1 MVRKLVVV
9 GVPAAV
15 LLALV
20 ALAGGPASAQEPKGK
35 QAGGLPEKTQRAAR
49 RVAEGSQGF
58 QGLLSDKE
66 QQSLLGKPRDI
77 DPGERVYFTK
87 AEATTEKEDG
97 SKPRD
102 VDAAPRTVVLTYYRY
117 KTDEAIV
124 ATVNVATKEVLKME
138 HILHLPTPLA
148 EDEVTEAKE
157 LAMKNDQ
164 VTKALKPYGNKV
176 EVSVLVPQVGE
187 GDKKR
192 FGHRLALLMFRVGQD
207 YLVSPRVLVDLT
219 EQKVEVETPKLPP
232 GLGKA
237 H

>member
-9 GVPAAV
+9 GAPAV

-20 ALAGGPASAQEPKGK
+20 ALAGGPASAQEPKGG
-35 QAGGLPEKTQRAAR
+35 QAGGLPTATQRAAR
-49 RVAEGSQGF
+49 RLAERSQAF
-58 QGLLSDKE
+58 QGLLSEKE

-77 DPGERVYFTK
+77 EPGERVYFTK

-124 ATVNVATKEVLKME
+124 TTVNVATKEVLKME
-138 HILHLPTPLA
+138 HIPHLPTPLA
-148 EDEVTEAKE
+148 DDEVTLAKE
-157 LAMKNDQ
+157 LALKDDQ
-164 VTKALKPYGNKV
+164 VQKVLQPYGNKV

-187 GDKKR
+187 GDKTKK
-192 FGHRLALLMFRVGQD
+192 FGHRLVLLMFRVGQD

-219 EQKVEVETPKLPP
+219 EQKVEVEKLKLPA
-232 GLGKA
+232 GLDKP

>member
-9 GVPAAV
+9 GAPAAV

-20 ALAGGPASAQEPKGK
+20 ALAGGPVFGQEPKGK
-35 QAGGLPEKTQRAAR
+35 PAGGLPTATQRAR
-49 RVAEGSQGF
+49 NVAERSQDF

-66 QQSLLGKPRDI
+66 QLSLVGKPRDV

-87 AEATTEKEDG
+87 AEATVEKEDG

-102 VDAAPRTVVLTYYRY
+102 VNAGPRTVVLTYYRY

-124 ATVNVATKEVLKME
+124 TTVNLATKEVLKME
-138 HILHLPTPLA
+138 HIRHLPTPLA
-148 EDEVTEAKE
+148 EEEVTEARE
-157 LAMKNDQ
+157 MAFKNDQ
-164 VTKALKPYGNKV
+164 VKKALQGYGDKV
-176 EVSVLVPQVGE
+176 DVSVLVPQVGKD
-187 GDKKR
+187 DKK
-192 FGHRLALLMFRVGQD
+192 FGHRLVVLMFRVGKD

-219 EQKVEVETPKLPP
+219 EQKVEVETLKLPA
-232 GLGKA
+232 GLEKG